1 MTSSKQEYGQLDF
14 DRGLG
19 GVGIV
24 MEYVVVTDL
33 VDDAVE
39 DVRINM
45 HSSPVL
51 VEISSAPL
59 FEEGKL

>member
-1 MTSSKQEYGQLDF
+1 MTSSKQKYGKLDF
-14 DRGLG
+14 DQGLG

-24 MEYVVVTDL
+24 MEYPVVTDL

-39 DVRINM
+39 DVRVNA

-51 VEISSAPL
+51 IKISSAPL
-59 FEEGKL
+59 FEEGEL

>member
-1 MTSSKQEYGQLDF
+1 LDF
-14 DRGLG
+14 DWGLG

-39 DVRINM
+39 DIRINT
-45 HSSPVL
+45 HTSPVL
-51 VEISSAPL
+51 VKISSAPL
-59 FEEGKL
+59 FKEGKL